1 MSIFYFY
8 SLLFLFSLQAV
19 EGEHAHAHHLGIS
32 NDQPL
37 LLLLQWLPDLSG
49 QRELQLL
56 VAQWLAT
63 VCNGSLSCRTVAVE
77 AGMVGALLQVLS
89 QPQSLDR
96 QCADALLGLLQH
108 LGSLCLKPQELK
120 SLLRLLRVDQD
131 SGVVPWRVHPY
142 CTRVIRVL
150 SAMAAREGQHS
161 ALQYF
166 DLTPPMAG
174 IMVPTVQRW
183 PGSGFAFH
191 AWLCLNME
199 FPSCHSEFSTINNRK
214 PSATFGTGA
223 HHDLGKGP
231 RRKQLYR

>member
-1 MSIFYFY
+1 MLPSFSVFIVLI
-8 SLLFLFSLQAV
+8 LLCFQAV

-37 LLLLQWLPDLSG
+37 LLLLQWLPDLVG
-49 QRELQLL
+49 QRDLQLL

-63 VCNGSLSCRTVAVE
+63 ICGGSLSCRTVVVE

-89 QPQSLDR
+89 QPQKLDR
-96 QCADALLGLLQH
+96 HCADALLGLLQD
-108 LGSLCLKPQELK
+108 LGSLCLRPEELK

-131 SGVVPWRVHPY
+131 NSAVVGKVHPY
-142 CTRVIRVL
+142 CARVIRVL
-150 SAMAAREGQHS
+150 SAMAARDDQDS

-199 FPSCHSEFSTINNRK
+199 FSNNRK
-214 PSATFGTGA
+214 PSAMSGVGA
-223 HHDLGKGP
+223 QHDMGKGP